1 MKNNFMED
9 ISNVNEPLGDNWGG
23 NWTQNKIEIFIKYLK
38 AYLTIMSKHS
48 YFELWYFDGFAGS
61 GHIFDDETQSF
72 IEGIALKVLEIN
84 EPKPFDAYY
93 MVELDKNKTET
104 LKDQIHLKYP
114 HKKCF
119 VVSEDCNDKVVDF
132 ANFLRKDSKKRRGLA
147 ILDPFGMALNWSS
160 LESFKDLGC
169 DMWIL
174 VPTGLGVNR
183 LLKKDGNI
191 DETWMLK
198 LTKFLGL
205 SDEEIKERF
214 YEKKTTYTLFGEE
227 EKVNKVEKA
236 TTKIAQL
243 YKERLNEIWKF
254 VSTPHEMKNSRGSVM
269 FHFIFASQVAAG
281 MKIADDII
289 KSKK

>member
-1 MKNNFMED
+1 M
-9 ISNVNEPLGDNWGG
+9 VNEPLGDNWGG

-61 GHIFDDETQSF
+61 GHIFDEETQSF
-72 IEGIALKVLEIN
+72 IEGIALKVLEIE
-84 EPKPFDAYY
+84 EPKSFDAYY
-93 MVELDKNKTET
+93 MVELDKHKAYT
-104 LKDQIHLKYP
+104 LESQIGLKYP
-114 HKKCF
+114 NKKCY
-119 VVSEDCNDKVVDF
+119 VVSKDCNEKVVDF
-132 ANFLRKDSKKRRGLA
+132 ANFLQKDTKKRRGLA
-147 ILDPFGMALNWSS
+147 ILDPFGMALNWYS

-191 DETWMLK
+191 DESWMLK

-227 EKVNKVEKA
+227 ENVNKVEKA
-236 TTKIAQL
+236 TAKIAQL

-281 MKIADDII
+281 VKIADDII